1 MEIGTIFQ
9 SFGLI
14 SSHLFSPLGILLL
27 FSGIILGLIMGA
39 VPGMGAMTTLALVI
53 PFTYGVDPLDAFLLL
68 PAIFGATTVGG
79 SIAAILINTPG
90 TPENIATTLDGYP
103 LAKQGRAAEALA
115 ISGLSSL
122 TGSFLGLIIFILVIP
137 FLVPLSLLFGPP
149 EVFWLGI
156 FTVVMIATVT
166 GGSFLINI
174 CAGSLGF
181 VLSCIGMGPV
191 SGVPRFSFGIS
202 YLWGGIELIPAL
214 VGAFAI
220 SEVIKLYTQQKGILS
235 EKIQVK
241 GSRRKAVG
249 HLLRNKLL
257 ILRSTILGFI
267 IGVIPGIG
275 GTVANYLAYG
285 QAVQMAKDPGNFG
298 KGDVRGVIGPET
310 ANNAKDV
317 GQLVP
322 TLALGIPG
330 SGTMA
335 VFLGAMTLH
344 GIVPG
349 PFVLRD
355 HMDVVIMITLT
366 LAVAFML
373 SCLAV
378 VYLGGYFSRILET
391 NVNILCVSILILA
404 FIATYFVRYEILDVL
419 VMLIFGVLGYITVK
433 LKGSPILLILPLILG
448 DIVEHNFILTQ
459 EISLGETSYFFSPIS
474 IILVILI
481 VLSVI
486 LPLLRGRQKAK
497 NEI

>member
-1 MEIGTIFQ
+1 
-9 SFGLI
+9 
-14 SSHLFSPLGILLL
+14 
-27 FSGIILGLIMGA
+27 
-39 VPGMGAMTTLALVI
+39 
-53 PFTYGVDPLDAFLLL
+53 
-68 PAIFGATTVGG
+68 
-79 SIAAILINTPG
+79 
-90 TPENIATTLDGYP
+90 
-103 LAKQGRAAEALA
+103 
-115 ISGLSSL
+115 
-122 TGSFLGLIIFILVIP
+122 
-137 FLVPLSLLFGPP
+137 
-149 EVFWLGI
+149 
-156 FTVVMIATVT
+156 
-166 GGSFLINI
+166 
-174 CAGSLGF
+174 
-181 VLSCIGMGPV
+181 
-191 SGVPRFSFGIS
+191 
-202 YLWGGIELIPAL
+202 GIELIPAL

-220 SEVIKLYTQQKGILS
+220 SEVIKLYTQQKGIVS

-378 VYLGGYFSRILET
+378 VYLGGYFSRILEI